1 MYTPRGKPAAVAKT
15 LTTESAPLSQ
25 AAVRAVASTVMSK
38 PLYRD
43 HIGMSEQGVSR
54 RTTHKSQTPD
64 SIMVNQNTLYGSII
78 SLHILPLL
86 PYCLFLLLQQLL
98 LLSIPVLDNSE
109 SFAKH

>member
-15 LTTESAPLSQ
+15 LTTESAPQ
-25 AAVRAVASTVMSK
+25 DAVRAVASTVMSK
-38 PLYRD
+38 ALYLD
-43 HIGMSEQGVSR
+43 HIGKSEQGVNR

-98 LLSIPVLDNSE
+98 LLSIPVLDNTE